1 MNAPCL
7 PWSGRQLQIFCHIV
21 ALYPSISIRFTMK
34 PVRLLVAFDAGFETG
49 EVIISDLKVHIRK
62 PPVVSSQFQIIGV
75 VVKDR

>member
-1 MNAPCL
+1 
-7 PWSGRQLQIFCHIV
+7 
-21 ALYPSISIRFTMK
+21 MK